1 MCFDSCL
8 LSQLRHLFQWMPVN
22 VFFLHRV
29 FLWIHVRRVLFS
41 HRNMLPCRH
50 FILDSSRVWCSCRLR
65 GPSFCK
71 FWRVKKRQNFGRL
84 RSKFKLSARGV
95 MCFSKMADQT
105 VVPTWWWRLP
115 GTASRRWPKLDSDL
129 HIGADG
135 FWPNIF
141 SIWNA
146 GPSARWWHDYS
157 FVKA

>member
-22 VFFLHRV
+22 VFFCIV
-29 FLWIHVRRVLFS
+29 FSFGSTSDGCFFHIGTCYLAGIS
-41 HRNMLPCRH
+41 SSTLPGYDAVVDYAA
-50 FILDSSRVWCSCRLR
+50 L
-65 GPSFCK
+65 
-71 FWRVKKRQNFGRL
+71 
-84 RSKFKLSARGV
+84 LSANSEGWKKDRISDDFEANSN
-95 MCFSKMADQT
+95 CFSKMADQT